1 MKTSTELLKMAEEA
15 MAYAYSPY
23 SNFKVGA
30 ALLCKDGTV
39 YTGCNVENAAFGA
52 GICAERNALF
62 KAVSDGHKDFVSI
75 AVVGGING
83 VIDGFCYPC
92 GICRQALSE
101 FTDITFK
108 FYFKNKDRDE
118 VSYTLDEMLPHTFDS
133 L

>member
-108 FYFKNKDRDE
+108 FYFKNKDGDE
-118 VSYTLDEMLPHTFDS
+118 VSYTLDDMLPHTFDS

>member
-108 FYFKNKDRDE
+108 FYFKNKAGDE

>member
-1 MKTSTELLKMAEEA
+1 MITSAELLKKAEEA
-15 MAYAYSPY
+15 MGFSYSPY

-52 GICAERNALF
+52 GTCAERNALF
-62 KAVSDGHKDFVSI
+62 KAVSDGHKDFISI

-83 VIDGFCYPC
+83 FIDGFCYPC

-101 FTDITFK
+101 FTDLTFK
-108 FYFKNKDRDE
+108 FYFKNKDGDE
-118 VSYTLDEMLPHTFDS
+118 ISYTLDEMLPHTFDN

>member
-1 MKTSTELLKMAEEA
+1 MITSAELLKKAEEA
-15 MAYAYSPY
+15 MGFSYSPY

-52 GICAERNALF
+52 GTCAERNALF
-62 KAVSDGHKDFVSI
+62 KAVSDGHKDFISI
-75 AVVGGING
+75 AVVGGVNG
-83 VIDGFCYPC
+83 VLDDFCYPC

-101 FTDITFK
+101 FTDVTFK
-108 FYFKNKDRDE
+108 FYFKNKDGDE
-118 VSYTLDEMLPHTFDS
+118 VSYTLDEMLPHTFDN

>member
-1 MKTSTELLKMAEEA
+1 MITSAELLKKAEEA
-15 MAYAYSPY
+15 MGFSYSPY
-23 SNFKVGA
+23 SNFNVGA

-52 GICAERNALF
+52 GTCAERNALF
-62 KAVSDGHKDFVSI
+62 KAVSDGHKDFISI

-101 FTDITFK
+101 FTDLTFK
-108 FYFKNKDRDE
+108 FYFKNKDGDE
-118 VSYTLDEMLPHTFDS
+118 ISYTLDEMLPHTFDN